1 MYLEN
6 ILEKMKWKLT
16 DGVKESSK
24 FRVESKRKIMQPWD
38 YLIMNKNRLIER
50 VNCAK
55 SWGLIKR
62 KEDKHY

>member
-6 ILEKMKWKLT
+6 ILEKMKWKLR
-16 DGVKESSK
+16 DGAKESSK

-38 YLIMNKNRLIER
+38 DLIMNKNRLIER
-50 VNCAK
+50 VNSAK